1 MRSTKVRQRARRA
14 APRANIGV
22 RSTKVRQRARRAA
35 PRANIGVRST
45 KVRQRARRA
54 APRANTGA
62 RGAEVPQISARPLS
76 DDDGGGPAPAERDTL
91 TRELPL
97 DMPAVGVG
105 SDFLNDVTQI
115 YLNEIGQSPLL
126 TAEEELGYAR
136 ATREGDF
143 PARQKMIEH
152 NLRLV
157 VSIAKHYLNR
167 GLTLADLIEE
177 GNLGLIHALEKFDPE
192 RGFRFST
199 YATWWIRQS
208 IERAIMN
215 QSRTVRLPA
224 HVVKELNVVLRAL
237 RHLETH
243 GLLGQDREPTLD
255 DVAHLLGKPVEKVR
269 KVLGYNEHITSLDAP
284 IDSDAGSSVGDQLAD
299 EVTPSP
305 ELLLHNTEIEA
316 WVKQWL
322 DELSDRHREVIERR
336 YGLNGQEVA
345 TLEQLARAMKVTRE
359 RVRQIQAEA
368 LDKLRT
374 RLRRR
379 GLSRE
384 ALL

>member
-1 MRSTKVRQRARRA
+1 MTPRLVPEDEGLPA
-14 APRANIGV
+14 ATEP
-22 RSTKVRQRARRAA
+22 
-35 PRANIGVRST
+35 
-45 KVRQRARRA
+45 
-54 APRANTGA
+54 
-62 RGAEVPQISARPLS
+62 
-76 DDDGGGPAPAERDTL
+76 DTR
-91 TRELPL
+91 TQELPL
-97 DMPAVGVG
+97 DMPVVGVG
-105 SDFLNDVTQI
+105 ADFLNDITQI

-126 TAEEELGYAR
+126 SAEQELRYAR

-143 PARQKMIEH
+143 DARQKMIEH

-192 RGFRFST
+192 RGFRFTT

-243 GLLGQDREPTLD
+243 GMAGENREPTLD
-255 DVAHLLGKPVEKVR
+255 DVAHLLGKPVEQVR

-284 IDSDAGSSVGDQLAD
+284 FDAEAGMSVGDQLAD
-299 EVTPSP
+299 DDAPSP
-305 ELLLHNTEIEA
+305 ELVLHNTEIEG
-316 WVKQWL
+316 WIKQWL
-322 DELSDRHREVIERR
+322 DELVGPAARGDRAPLRTCRPRR
-336 YGLNGQEVA
+336 RDAGA
-345 TLEQLARAMKVTRE
+345 ARAKRWASRASGCARSSRKRWRSCARAFAGAACRATHCCSATAFVPSGDR
-359 RVRQIQAEA
+359 
-368 LDKLRT
+368 D
-374 RLRRR
+374 RR
-379 GLSRE
+379 GAARSRLASHASRCRAS
-384 ALL
+384 ALPAAHRHSHRSCASNAERCSLRGP